1 MRGAALWAPLRVP
14 DYRRLWLAQTVSIVG
29 DKIDQ
34 IAMSIVIY
42 RITESALQVG
52 VMLAVTLLP
61 SALFGF
67 VAGPLVDRW
76 PRRRTMIAADV
87 ARAVLVACI
96 PFVAML
102 DVPAAWRVGGIYAV
116 AFLVAVASLFFEPA
130 RMALVPEVVESGD
143 LMAANSLDSSTTSI
157 AELAGIGIGGAL
169 VAAIGYPAAF
179 FIDAGTFLVSALVI
193 LRIKHRGPAR
203 ESRSA
208 RAFSA
213 FRAEL
218 ADGVR
223 HISGRPVL
231 RELVGM
237 NAAAAFGA
245 SAAVTLF
252 FVLALSGFTASG
264 LPDAVRLG
272 VLEASVTA
280 GLLVGG
286 VLVGMAGPT
295 RAGMKFLAG
304 LATFGALLV
313 FVGLMTDIWA
323 AAAVLFVS
331 GVANTWFHVPM
342 ITLLQRVTED
352 RFRGRVFALRTA
364 LVRVLAV
371 LGLLGA
377 GALAQRVGVAWAMGL
392 VGVFV
397 LAVGLVGFSRSALRE
412 A

>member
-1 MRGAALWAPLRVP
+1 MQGAALWSPLRVP

-29 DKIDQ
+29 DKVDQ
-34 IAMSIVIY
+34 IAMSIVVY
-42 RITESALQVG
+42 RITGSALQVG

-67 VAGPLVDRW
+67 FAGPLVDRW
-76 PRRRTMIAADV
+76 PRKRTMIAADV
-87 ARAVLVACI
+87 VRAVLVACI

-102 DVPAAWRVGGIYAV
+102 EMPAGWRVAAIYAV

-130 RMALVPEVVESGD
+130 RMALVPEVVESGE

-157 AELAGIGIGGAL
+157 AELVGIAIGGAL
-169 VAAIGYPAAF
+169 VAAIGYRAAF
-179 FIDAGTFLVSALVI
+179 FIDAATFLVSAAVI
-193 LRIKHRGPAR
+193 MRITHRERPY
-203 ESRSA
+203 ESPGMRTF
-208 RAFSA
+208 RA
-213 FRAEL
+213 FRAEF

-223 HISGRPVL
+223 RISGQPVL
-231 RELVGM
+231 RELVGI
-237 NAAAAFGA
+237 NAAAALGA
-245 SAAVTLF
+245 SAAITLF

-272 VLEASVTA
+272 VLETSVTG

-286 VLVGMAGPT
+286 VLVGMTGSA
-295 RAGMKFLAG
+295 RAGAKFLAG
-304 LATFGALLV
+304 LVAFGVLLMV
-313 FVGLMTDIWA
+313 VGLVRDLWVAT
-323 AAAVLFVS
+323 AVLFVA

-364 LVRVLAV
+364 LVRILAV

-377 GALAQRVGVAWAMGL
+377 GALARMLVLSSGERVAFRRTGG
-392 VGVFV
+392 
-397 LAVGLVGFSRSALRE
+397 
-412 A
+412 